1 MLHFVL
7 AQASRVQERCSSHCW
22 HRSIDVNGHLTTR
35 TPPAQSDAASAED
48 SATVGVGD
56 DSVPLDWCRHCSRT
70 FNLMQSQEEDW
81 PEHEPD
87 EFTNRCF
94 MGSASTSRWRSSVR
108 ATLTSASSSGV
119 GDEHVHHSIHCVFRT
134 VASRGRSAR
143 VRSWS
148 RRSPRCGSYSYK
160 NSSEQQPRLVM
171 RFGTSGSLSGLKSLQ
186 KEAVPTRFE
195 PFR

>member
-56 DSVPLDWCRHCSRT
+56 ESVPLDWCRHCSRT

-81 PEHEPD
+81 PELEPD

-119 GDEHVHHSIHCVFRT
+119 GESTLTIASIASLEQSRVEEDQPESGPGLDEVRVAEAIRT
-134 VASRGRSAR
+134 IILRNSNRG
-143 VRSWS
+143 
-148 RRSPRCGSYSYK
+148 
-160 NSSEQQPRLVM
+160 
-171 RFGTSGSLSGLKSLQ
+171 
-186 KEAVPTRFE
+186 
-195 PFR
+195 